1 MTPIPSTPSDMAE
14 KPIDVYLNDHLG
26 GAMLG
31 SDLAEQLRD
40 QNEGTPLGEVMAR
53 IAPEIEKDRE
63 TLLELMEAL
72 DVSRNPVKQV
82 AGWVAEKASRVKFS
96 GASSGE
102 PDHGTFMAIE
112 SLRLGVAGKKC
123 LWLALQKVQGD
134 YPELANTDLD
144 RLIERA
150 SSQESE
156 LERERL
162 AAGVTALARG

>member
-1 MTPIPSTPSDMAE
+1 MAD
-14 KPIDVYLNDHLG
+14 KPMEIYLNDHLG

-31 SDLAEQLRD
+31 SDLAEQIRD
-40 QNEGTPLGEVMAR
+40 QSEGTPLGEVMTG
-53 IAPEIEKDRE
+53 IAADIEEDRE

-82 AGWVAEKASRVKFS
+82 TGWVAEKASRVKFS

-102 PDHGTFMAIE
+102 PDHGTFMALE

-123 LWLALQKVQGD
+123 LWLALKQVRD
-134 YPELANTDLD
+134 RYPELANVDLD

-150 SSQESE
+150 SGQEAE
-156 LERERL
+156 LERERIT
-162 AAGVTALARG
+162 AGAEALRPG